1 MFRGRRSWRR
11 RSIGAAAAAV
21 CSVLLLSA
29 CGGSDSGRAENDPA
43 EVGEPVAG
51 GVATVIQMGEPRTLD
66 PAAMSNTYAGSS
78 LLGNALY
85 GTLMT
90 TDVDTLEIGY
100 GLATDFSS
108 DDGGATMLLTLR
120 PDVTFSDGTPF
131 DAGAVKF
138 NWDRLRD
145 PATASGSIGEASQIA
160 STEVLDPTTLQVTL
174 TAPNPNYAHSVIVSS
189 MNWIA
194 SPAALQQGAAAFDE
208 NPIGAG
214 PFTLATWSRQNVI
227 ELEKNPRYWDAPRP
241 YLDGLT
247 IRTSAD
253 TTQRLNSITTGG
265 ADLASD
271 SNWNTLAKAESAGT
285 AVEVVPMGGGQYLGM
300 NNRRAPFDD
309 PRARRAVALAVDLDA
324 MNTTVYNGEGVV
336 PETLFL
342 EESPWYSDIPLG
354 RHDADA
360 AQQLF
365 DELAAEGK
373 PVSFTFT
380 TFPTVENKAVAE
392 TAQAQLR
399 AFDNV
404 DVEVEVLDFPAAFA
418 RFGTRDFDMMVHG
431 VTIQDPDHSLW
442 SSFHSTSKGNIVGID
457 DPDLDAALDAGR
469 VGTTVEERA
478 AAYEVVQQRLA
489 ELTPGAWYVRP
500 APAVLIG
507 DQVHGIRLSGL
518 GAPIPDGMWVTG

>member
-1 MFRGRRSWRR
+1 MFRGRLSRTK
-11 RSIGAAAAAV
+11 RSIDAVAVAV
-21 CSVLLLSA
+21 CSVLMLSA
-29 CGGSDSGRAENDPA
+29 CGGSDSGSAGNDPA

-90 TDVDTLEIGY
+90 TDVDTLEIEY

-108 DDGGATMLLTLR
+108 DDGGATMVLSLR
-120 PDVTFSDGTPF
+120 PDVTFSDGTPL
-131 DAGAVKF
+131 DAEAVKF

-145 PATASGSIGEASQIA
+145 PDTASGSIGEASQIA
-160 STEVLDPTTLQVTL
+160 STEVLDPMTLEVTL
-174 TAPNPNYAHSVIVSS
+174 VAPNPNYAHSVIVSS

-194 SPAALQQGAAAFDE
+194 SPDALQQGATSFDE

-214 PFTLATWSRQNVI
+214 PFTLANWFRQDVI
-227 ELEKNPRYWDAPRP
+227 ELEKNPNYWDAPRP

-247 IRTSAD
+247 LRTSAD

-271 SNWNTLAKAESAGT
+271 SNWSTLATAEDAGT

-300 NNRRAPFDD
+300 NHRRAPFDD
-309 PRARRAVALAVDLDA
+309 PRARRAVSLAVDPEA
-324 MNTTVYNGEGVV
+324 MNLTVYNGEGVV
-336 PETLFL
+336 PDTLFL
-342 EESPWYSDIPLG
+342 EDSRWYSDIPLG
-354 RHDADA
+354 GHDTEA

-392 TAQAQLR
+392 TTQAQLR

-404 DVEVEVLDFPAAFA
+404 EVEVEVLDFPAAFA

-442 SSFHSTSKGNIVGID
+442 SSFHSASEGNIVGIA

-469 VGTTVEERA
+469 VGPTVDERE
-478 AAYEVVQQRLA
+478 AAYAVVQERLA
-489 ELTPGAWYVRP
+489 ELIPGAWYVRP

-507 DQVHGIRLSGL
+507 DDMHGVRLSGL
-518 GAPIPDGMWVTG
+518 GAPIPDGMWLTG

>member
-1 MFRGRRSWRR
+1 MFRRELSWRR
-11 RSIGAAAAAV
+11 RGIDAAVVAV

-29 CGGSDSGRAENDPA
+29 CGGSDSDSAGNPA
-43 EVGEPVAG
+43 EAGEPVAG

-90 TDVDTLEIGY
+90 TDVDTLEIEY

-108 DDGGATMLLTLR
+108 DDGGVTMVLSLR
-120 PDVTFSDGTPF
+120 PDVTFSDGTPL
-131 DAGAVKF
+131 DAEAVKF

-160 STEVLDPTTLQVTL
+160 STEVLDRTTLEVTL
-174 TAPNPNYAHSVIVSS
+174 VAPNPNYAHSVIVSS

-194 SPAALQQGAAAFDE
+194 SPAALEQSSAAFDE

-214 PFTLATWSRQNVI
+214 PFTLANWARQDVI
-227 ELEKNPRYWDAPRP
+227 ELEKNPNYWDAPRP

-253 TTQRLNSITTGG
+253 TTQRLNSITTG
-265 ADLASD
+265 AVDLASD
-271 SNWNTLAKAESAGT
+271 SNWGTLAKAEDVGT
-285 AVEVVPMGGGQYLGM
+285 TVEIVPMGGGQYLGM

-309 PRARRAVALAVDLDA
+309 PRARRAVSLAVDLEA
-324 MNTTVYNGEGVV
+324 MNLTVYNGEGVV
-336 PETLFL
+336 PDTLFL
-342 EESPWYSDIPLG
+342 EDSPWYSDIPLG
-354 RHDADA
+354 GHDTEA

-392 TAQAQLR
+392 TTQAQLG

-404 DVEVEVLDFPAAFA
+404 TVDVEVLDFPAAFA

-442 SSFHSTSKGNIVGID
+442 SSFHSTSQGNIIGVN
-457 DPDLDAALDAGR
+457 DPELDVALDAGR
-469 VGTTVEERA
+469 VGTTVDERK
-478 AAYEVVQQRLA
+478 AAYDIVQERLV
-489 ELTPGAWYVRP
+489 ELNQGAWYVRP

-507 DQVHGIRLSGL
+507 DDIQGVRLTGL
-518 GAPIPDGMWVTG
+518 GAPIPDGMWLTG

>member
-1 MFRGRRSWRR
+1 MFRGRLSRTK
-11 RSIGAAAAAV
+11 RSIDAAAVAV
-21 CSVLLLSA
+21 CSVLMLSA
-29 CGGSDSGRAENDPA
+29 CGGSDSGSAGNDPA

-90 TDVDTLEIGY
+90 TDVDTLEIEY

-108 DDGGATMLLTLR
+108 DDGGATMVLSLR
-120 PDVTFSDGTPF
+120 PDVTFSDGTPL
-131 DAGAVKF
+131 DAEAVKF

-145 PATASGSIGEASQIA
+145 PDTASGSIGEASQIA
-160 STEVLDPTTLQVTL
+160 STEVLDPMTLEVTL
-174 TAPNPNYAHSVIVSS
+174 VAPNPNYAHSVIVSS

-194 SPAALQQGAAAFDE
+194 SPDALQQGAASFDE

-214 PFTLATWSRQNVI
+214 PFTLANWFRQDVI
-227 ELEKNPRYWDAPRP
+227 ELEKNPNYWDAPRP

-247 IRTSAD
+247 LRASAD

-271 SNWNTLAKAESAGT
+271 SNWSTLATAEDAGT
-285 AVEVVPMGGGQYLGM
+285 AAEVVPMGG
-300 NNRRAPFDD
+300 
-309 PRARRAVALAVDLDA
+309 
-324 MNTTVYNGEGVV
+324 
-336 PETLFL
+336 
-342 EESPWYSDIPLG
+342 
-354 RHDADA
+354 HDTEA

-392 TAQAQLR
+392 TTQAQLR
-399 AFDNV
+399 AFDN
-404 DVEVEVLDFPAAFA
+404 VEVEVLDFPAAFA

-442 SSFHSTSKGNIVGID
+442 SSFHSASEGNIVGID

-469 VGTTVEERA
+469 VGPTVDERE
-478 AAYEVVQQRLA
+478 AAYAVVQERLA
-489 ELTPGAWYVRP
+489 ELIPGAWYVRP

-507 DQVHGIRLSGL
+507 DDMHGVRLSGL
-518 GAPIPDGMWVTG
+518 GAPIPDGMWLTG